1 MYMDLRIRFKKVILA
16 TKLTIFCCW
25 FRVVTVVQ
33 LVRDCSA
40 VVIMVLLPP
49 LSLMDVLEVAT
60 KVATLGECL
69 VAVVTRERPLTCM
82 LSKVVSQVARLFE
95 YTVASGVHAFKVQF
109 DSLCIRI
116 SYLDC
121 LMPFSWNTLEGL

>member
-1 MYMDLRIRFKKVILA
+1 M
-16 TKLTIFCCW
+16 
-25 FRVVTVVQ
+25 VQ